1 MTQTRSPTLP
11 GNNNILNLRRV
22 SYTFPDRSR
31 FAPIGATIQGHPQG
45 FPMTVTTTTTR
56 HNETDALLQRVL
68 RGLHGTNPQA
78 AANLE
83 YDLAQDDTAPAQ
95 TFTVTARGETI
106 TFESTLSDPKVLETL
121 RGMRNSF
128 AQDLARKWSKLSASQ
143 YAWAHKLAQD
153 NVKVAPEVAPV
164 KSNQP
169 SPFDELFATFERAK
183 SKGAKRLSLRFQGIN
198 VKPNEDNTCLWV
210 TSQTETEMGK
220 WGLKPKYLGR
230 VTPTGCDSRLSDTV
244 KEIIMGAANDP
255 LTAVIRYGKVSGRC
269 SCCGVELDNPK
280 SIERGIGP
288 ICATKFGW

>member
-1 MTQTRSPTLP
+1 M
-11 GNNNILNLRRV
+11 
-22 SYTFPDRSR
+22 
-31 FAPIGATIQGHPQG
+31 
-45 FPMTVTTTTTR
+45 TTTTATAAR

-78 AANLE
+78 AVDLE
-83 YDLAQDDTAPAQ
+83 YDLAQCEDRKVQQFSVTTKRDGLV
-95 TFTVTARGETI
+95 TF
-106 TFESTLSDPKVLETL
+106 SSDLTDSEVLQSL
-121 RGMRNSF
+121 RGQRNSF

-198 VKPNEDNTCLWV
+198 VKPNDDNTCLWV

-220 WGLKPKYLGR
+220 WGPKPKYLGR
-230 VTPTGCDSRLSDTV
+230 VTPTGCDSRLGDDV
-244 KEIIMGAANDP
+244 KEVIMSAASDP

-269 SCCGVELDNPK
+269 SCCGVKLDNPK
-280 SIERGIGP
+280 SIEAGIGP